1 MPQLEIKKMLRRKY
15 TPCIL
20 VPRLLLRFYLAAVVK
35 NTVFFF
41 CFVFT
46 LITST
51 KIKQNSSFNKI
62 S

>member
-20 VPRLLLRFYLAAVVK
+20 VPRLPLRFYLAAVVK

-41 CFVFT
+41 VLFCFYPHNKHKNK
-46 LITST
+46 T
-51 KIKQNSSFNKI
+51 K
-62 S
+62 

>member
-35 NTVFFF
+35 NTVFFVLL
-41 CFVFT
+41 CFYPHNKHKNK
-46 LITST
+46 T
-51 KIKQNSSFNKI
+51 K
-62 S
+62 